1 MKIRENDFNIFD
13 KSDVEI
19 VSESFDF
26 SVFSGAKVLVTGA
39 TGTVGSLCVKS
50 LATNGVN
57 VVALIRNQD
66 KANRIFQKELAD
78 KNVASKIEFLV
89 QDVRNQISTDLKID
103 YIIHCA
109 SETASKAFVEKPV
122 ETILTTLDGTK
133 NILEFAKN
141 NNTKGVIFLSSIEVY
156 GERHDT
162 KETFTTENDLGFL
175 NCLDLR
181 SSYPEAKKMT
191 ENLCVA
197 YANEFG
203 LPVKIARLT
212 QILSREF
219 SKDDNRL
226 IIQFARAVKNKENI
240 VLHTKGETARNYC
253 YVADAVSAIL
263 TILTK
268 GNSGEAYNVANP
280 NDYYSVYELAKLLE
294 NEHTK
299 VVLEIDGK
307 NRGYAK
313 TCQLHLDVSKLTSL
327 GWSAR
332 CPVYDEQGGGGY
344 TAVLVNSAVFL

>member
-1 MKIRENDFNIFD
+1 MKTKTKSDNIFD

-19 VSESFDF
+19 VSESFNF
-26 SVFSGAKVLVTGA
+26 SALQGAKVLVTGA
-39 TGTVGSLCVKS
+39 NGTVGSLCVKS
-50 LATNGVN
+50 LVANGVN

-66 KANRIFQKELAD
+66 KANRIFQQELAD
-78 KNVASKIEFLV
+78 KNLASKIAFLV
-89 QDVRNQISTDLKID
+89 QDIRTPISADLKVD

-109 SETASKAFVEKPV
+109 SETASKAFVEHPV

-133 NILEFAKN
+133 NILEFAK
-141 NNTKGVIFLSSIEVY
+141 TCGVKGAIFLSSIEVY

-181 SSYPEAKKMT
+181 SSYPEAKRMA

-197 YANEFG
+197 YANQFG
-203 LPVKIARLT
+203 VPVKIARLT

-219 SKDDNRL
+219 SKDDKRL

-268 GNSGEAYNVANP
+268 GATGEAYNVANP

-307 NRGYAK
+307 DRGYAK
-313 TCQLHLDVSKLTSL
+313 TNQLHLDVGKLQKL
-327 GWSAR
+327 GWAAR
-332 CPVYDEQGGGGY
+332 CPVYDEVDGEGM
-344 TAVLVNSAVFL
+344 LPCLNSAL

>member
-1 MKIRENDFNIFD
+1 MKTKAKSSNIFD

-26 SVFSGAKVLVTGA
+26 STLQGTKVMVTGA
-39 TGTVGSLCVKS
+39 NGTVGSLCVKS
-50 LATNGVN
+50 LVANGVN

-66 KANRIFQKELAD
+66 KVNRIFQKELAD
-78 KNVASKIEFLV
+78 KNIASKIEFFV
-89 QDVRNQISTDLKID
+89 QDVRAPIAADLKVD

-109 SETASKAFVEKPV
+109 SETASKAFVEHPV

-133 NILEFAKN
+133 NILEFAKKSGV
-141 NNTKGVIFLSSIEVY
+141 KGAIFLSSIEVY

-175 NCLDLR
+175 DCLDLR
-181 SSYPEAKKMT
+181 SSYPEAKRMA

-197 YANEFG
+197 YANQFRV
-203 LPVKIARLT
+203 PVKIARLT

-268 GNSGEAYNVANP
+268 GTNGEAYNVANP

-313 TCQLHLDVSKLTSL
+313 TNQLHMDVSKLTSL
-327 GWSAR
+327 GWTAR
-332 CPVYDEQGGGGY
+332 CPVYDEVYGEGM
-344 TAVLVNSAVFL
+344 LPCLNSAL